1 MSDYYQLQKARD
13 LRVKWDSL
21 DAAQRVRQMAGLP
34 PAEREEFERIRNAA
48 NAKATPQKPQI
59 ASVKPKRQGYGRWE
73 MFNKFIDLTLNELTP
88 AQRVVWLTMFR
99 RADGKDNTLESSV
112 RVIAS
117 QTGLTDKTVQRALVK
132 LVKTGWLMYIFK
144 SPSKGTPSRF
154 RILTKRAES
163 VVISS
168 THLANQ

>member
-1 MSDYYQLQKARD
+1 MEYIQQRNARD
-13 LRVKWDSL
+13 LWLKRDQYSPTDL
-21 DAAQRVRQMAGLP
+21 VRQMAGLP
-34 PAEREEFERIRNAA
+34 QAEREKFQKLRDAA
-48 NAKATPQKPQI
+48 NAKATPQKPQN

-88 AQRVVWLTMFR
+88 AQRMVWLTMFR

-112 RVIAS
+112 RVLAS

-154 RILTKRAES
+154 RILTKKAES

-168 THLANQ
+168 THSTNQ

>member
-1 MSDYYQLQKARD
+1 MEPVVQPINRHQQRMAEYHRKR
-13 LRVKWDSL
+13 
-21 DAAQRVRQMAGLP
+21 AAP
-34 PAEREEFERIRNAA
+34 S
-48 NAKATPQKPQI
+48 QKPQN

-112 RVIAS
+112 RVLAS

-132 LVKTGWLMYIFK
+132 LVKTGWVMYIFK

-154 RILTKRAES
+154 RILTKKAES

-168 THLANQ
+168 THSTNQ